1 MDFIDLTS
9 LHSYSYLLVLAAIL
23 LTTKLLGLFSRW
35 VRLPQVLGALVAG
48 VILGPVV
55 NAIVGWSTGDGFFS
69 QAAGSDQLFGMLSEL
84 GVIVLMF
91 GAGLETDV
99 QEMKKCGKASL
110 IVAVIGVVTP
120 LIFGAGA
127 SYFFIDDP
135 NSQERLLKSIFI
147 GVVLTATSVSITVE
161 TLKELGKLNTPASNA
176 ILGAAIIDDVLGI
189 IALTIITSF
198 KSKDVNIWFVLIKI
212 VLFFIFAAILG
223 FIMLKIY
230 KWMNKHTSR
239 DSRRHVIIAFAYCLV
254 SSFVAEVFFGVA
266 DITGAY
272 VAGLVLSMTNRK
284 RYLVNRFSTLSYMLL
299 SPIFFACIGLTI
311 EMPELTVSLLVFAIL
326 ITIVA
331 VATKLFGCA
340 LGGKICGYSTKEC
353 FQIGA
358 GMISRGEVALIVAN
372 KGAEVG
378 LMSSLYFGP
387 IVIMVVITTIITPV
401 LLKVVFKNDDAAVAD
416 VAADDV
422 INYNKGEQLEKE
434 MQNLVK
440 SKSKN
445 K

>member
-110 IVAVIGVVTP
+110 IIAVIGVVTP

-135 NSQERLLKSIFI
+135 NSQEKLLKSIFI

-358 GMISRGEVALIVAN
+358 GMISRGEVALIVAK
-372 KGAEVG
+372 KGERCG
-378 LMSSLYFGP
+378 LMDPKLFGP
-387 IVIMVVITTIITPV
+387 LVIVVVLTTIIAPII
-401 LLKVVFKNDDAAVAD
+401 LKILFAKDKDNGE
-416 VAADDV
+416 
-422 INYNKGEQLEKE
+422 KGPRLEDK
-434 MQNLVK
+434 QPA
-440 SKSKN
+440 
-445 K
+445 

>member
-110 IVAVIGVVTP
+110 IIAVIGVVTP

-135 NSQERLLKSIFI
+135 NSQEKLLKSIFI

-340 LGGKICGYSTKEC
+340 LGGKICGYSTREC

-358 GMISRGEVALIVAN
+358 GMISRGEVALIVAK
-372 KGAEVG
+372 KGESCG
-378 LMSSLYFGP
+378 LMDPKLFGP
-387 IVIMVVITTIITPV
+387 LVIVVVLTTIIAPII
-401 LLKVVFKNDDAAVAD
+401 LKILFAKDKDNGE
-416 VAADDV
+416 
-422 INYNKGEQLEKE
+422 KGPRLEDK
-434 MQNLVK
+434 QPA
-440 SKSKN
+440 
-445 K
+445 

>member
-110 IVAVIGVVTP
+110 IIAVIGVITP
-120 LIFGAGA
+120 LIFGAFA
-127 SYFFIDDP
+127 SYYFIDDP

-176 ILGAAIIDDVLGI
+176 ILGAALIDDVLGI

-358 GMISRGEVALIVAN
+358 GMISRGEVALIVAK
-372 KGAEVG
+372 KGESCG
-378 LMSSLYFGP
+378 LMDPKLFGP
-387 IVIMVVITTIITPV
+387 LVIVVVLTTIIAPII
-401 LLKVVFKNDDAAVAD
+401 LKILFAKDKDN
-416 VAADDV
+416 
-422 INYNKGEQLEKE
+422 GEKSPRLEDK
-434 MQNLVK
+434 QPA
-440 SKSKN
+440 
-445 K
+445 

>member
-55 NAIVGWSTGDGFFS
+55 NAIVSWSTVDGFFS

-110 IVAVIGVVTP
+110 IIAVIGVVTP

-212 VLFFIFAAILG
+212 VLFFIFAAVLG

-311 EMPELTVSLLVFAIL
+311 EMPELTVSLLIFAIL

-340 LGGKICGYSTKEC
+340 LGGKICGYSTREC

-358 GMISRGEVALIVAN
+358 GMISRGEVALIVAK
-372 KGAEVG
+372 KGESCG
-378 LMSSLYFGP
+378 LMDPKLFGP
-387 IVIMVVITTIITPV
+387 LVIVVVLTTIIAPII
-401 LLKVVFKNDDAAVAD
+401 LKILFAKDKDNAPTLKDTKTA
-416 VAADDV
+416 
-422 INYNKGEQLEKE
+422 
-434 MQNLVK
+434 
-440 SKSKN
+440 
-445 K
+445 

>member
-110 IVAVIGVVTP
+110 IIAVIGVITP

-135 NSQERLLKSIFI
+135 NSQEKLLKSIFI

-311 EMPELTVSLLVFAIL
+311 EMPELTVSLLIFAIL

-358 GMISRGEVALIVAN
+358 GMISRGEVALIVAK
-372 KGAEVG
+372 KGESCG
-378 LMSSLYFGP
+378 LMDPKLFGP
-387 IVIMVVITTIITPV
+387 LVIVVVLTTIIAPII
-401 LLKVVFKNDDAAVAD
+401 LKVLFAKDKDNGE
-416 VAADDV
+416 
-422 INYNKGEQLEKE
+422 KGPRLEDK
-434 MQNLVK
+434 QPA
-440 SKSKN
+440 
-445 K
+445 

>member
-110 IVAVIGVVTP
+110 IIAVIGVVTP

-127 SYFFIDDP
+127 SYFFIDEP
-135 NSQERLLKSIFI
+135 NSQEKLLKSIFI

-358 GMISRGEVALIVAN
+358 GMISRGEVALIVAK
-372 KGAEVG
+372 KGESCG
-378 LMSSLYFGP
+378 LMDPKLFGP
-387 IVIMVVITTIITPV
+387 LVIVVVLTTIIAPII
-401 LLKVVFKNDDAAVAD
+401 LKILFAKDKDNGE
-416 VAADDV
+416 
-422 INYNKGEQLEKE
+422 KGPRLEDK
-434 MQNLVK
+434 QPA
-440 SKSKN
+440 
-445 K
+445 

>member
-110 IVAVIGVVTP
+110 IIAVIGVVTP

-223 FIMLKIY
+223 FIMIKIY

-331 VATKLFGCA
+331 VATKLFSCA

-358 GMISRGEVALIVAN
+358 GMISRGEVALIVAK
-372 KGAEVG
+372 KGESCG
-378 LMSSLYFGP
+378 LMDPKLFGP
-387 IVIMVVITTIITPV
+387 LVIVVVLTTIIAPII
-401 LLKVVFKNDDAAVAD
+401 LKILFAKDKDNGE
-416 VAADDV
+416 
-422 INYNKGEQLEKE
+422 KGPRLEDK
-434 MQNLVK
+434 QPA
-440 SKSKN
+440 
-445 K
+445 

>member
-110 IVAVIGVVTP
+110 IIAVIGVVTP

-135 NSQERLLKSIFI
+135 NSQEKLLKSIFI

-340 LGGKICGYSTKEC
+340 LGYSTKEC

-358 GMISRGEVALIVAN
+358 GMISRGEVALIVAK
-372 KGAEVG
+372 KGESCG
-378 LMSSLYFGP
+378 LMDPKLFGP
-387 IVIMVVITTIITPV
+387 LVIVVVLTTIIAPII
-401 LLKVVFKNDDAAVAD
+401 LKILFAKDKDNGE
-416 VAADDV
+416 
-422 INYNKGEQLEKE
+422 KGPRLEDK
-434 MQNLVK
+434 QPA
-440 SKSKN
+440 
-445 K
+445 

>member
-1 MDFIDLTS
+1 M
-9 LHSYSYLLVLAAIL
+9 

-110 IVAVIGVVTP
+110 IIAVIGVITP
-120 LIFGAGA
+120 LIFGAFA
-127 SYFFIDDP
+127 SYYFIDDP

-358 GMISRGEVALIVAN
+358 GMISRGEVALIVAK
-372 KGAEVG
+372 KGESCG
-378 LMSSLYFGP
+378 LMDPKLFGP
-387 IVIMVVITTIITPV
+387 LVIVVVLTTIIAPII
-401 LLKVVFKNDDAAVAD
+401 LKILFAKDKDN
-416 VAADDV
+416 
-422 INYNKGEQLEKE
+422 GEKSPRLEDK
-434 MQNLVK
+434 QPA
-440 SKSKN
+440 
-445 K
+445 

>member
-110 IVAVIGVVTP
+110 IIAVIGVITP
-120 LIFGAGA
+120 LIFGAFA
-127 SYFFIDDP
+127 SYYFIDDP

-161 TLKELGKLNTPASNA
+161 TLKELGKLNTPASKA

-358 GMISRGEVALIVAN
+358 GMISRGEVALIVAK
-372 KGAEVG
+372 KGESCG
-378 LMSSLYFGP
+378 LMDPKLFGP
-387 IVIMVVITTIITPV
+387 LVIVVVLTTIIAPII
-401 LLKVVFKNDDAAVAD
+401 LKILFAKDKDNGE
-416 VAADDV
+416 
-422 INYNKGEQLEKE
+422 KGPRLEDK
-434 MQNLVK
+434 QPA
-440 SKSKN
+440 
-445 K
+445 

>member
-110 IVAVIGVVTP
+110 IIAVIGVVTP
-120 LIFGAGA
+120 LIFGAFA
-127 SYFFIDDP
+127 SYYFIDDP

-212 VLFFIFAAILG
+212 VLFFIFAAVLG

-340 LGGKICGYSTKEC
+340 LGGKICGYSTREC

-358 GMISRGEVALIVAN
+358 GMISRGEVALIVAK
-372 KGAEVG
+372 KGESCG
-378 LMSSLYFGP
+378 LMDPKLFGP
-387 IVIMVVITTIITPV
+387 LVIVVVLTTIIAPII
-401 LLKVVFKNDDAAVAD
+401 LKILFAKDKDN
-416 VAADDV
+416 
-422 INYNKGEQLEKE
+422 GEKSPRLEDK
-434 MQNLVK
+434 QPA
-440 SKSKN
+440 
-445 K
+445 

>member
-110 IVAVIGVVTP
+110 IIAVIGVVTP
-120 LIFGAGA
+120 LIFGAFA

-135 NSQERLLKSIFI
+135 NSQEKLLKSIFI

-340 LGGKICGYSTKEC
+340 LGGKICGYSTREC

-358 GMISRGEVALIVAN
+358 GMISRGEVALIVAK
-372 KGAEVG
+372 KGESCG
-378 LMSSLYFGP
+378 LMDPKLFGP
-387 IVIMVVITTIITPV
+387 LVIVVVLTTIIAPII
-401 LLKVVFKNDDAAVAD
+401 LKILFAKDKDNGE
-416 VAADDV
+416 
-422 INYNKGEQLEKE
+422 KGPRLEDK
-434 MQNLVK
+434 QPA
-440 SKSKN
+440 
-445 K
+445 

>member
-110 IVAVIGVVTP
+110 IIAVIGVVTP

-135 NSQERLLKSIFI
+135 NSQEKLLKSIFI

-340 LGGKICGYSTKEC
+340 LGGKIFGYSTKEC

-358 GMISRGEVALIVAN
+358 GMISRGEVALIVAK
-372 KGAEVG
+372 KGESCG
-378 LMSSLYFGP
+378 LMDPKLFGP
-387 IVIMVVITTIITPV
+387 LVIVVVLTTIIAPII
-401 LLKVVFKNDDAAVAD
+401 LKILFAKDKDNGE
-416 VAADDV
+416 
-422 INYNKGEQLEKE
+422 KGPRLEDK
-434 MQNLVK
+434 QPA
-440 SKSKN
+440 
-445 K
+445 

>member
-110 IVAVIGVVTP
+110 IIAVIGVITP
-120 LIFGAGA
+120 LIFGAFA

-358 GMISRGEVALIVAN
+358 GMISRGEVALIVAK
-372 KGAEVG
+372 KGESCG
-378 LMSSLYFGP
+378 LMDPKLFGP
-387 IVIMVVITTIITPV
+387 LVIVVVLTTIIAPII
-401 LLKVVFKNDDAAVAD
+401 LKVLFAKDKDNGE
-416 VAADDV
+416 
-422 INYNKGEQLEKE
+422 KGPRLEDK
-434 MQNLVK
+434 QPA
-440 SKSKN
+440 
-445 K
+445 

>member
-110 IVAVIGVVTP
+110 IIAVIGVITP
-120 LIFGAGA
+120 LIFGAFA
-127 SYFFIDDP
+127 SYYFIDDP

-239 DSRRHVIIAFAYCLV
+239 DSRRHIIIAFAYCLV

-358 GMISRGEVALIVAN
+358 GMISRGEVALIVAK
-372 KGAEVG
+372 KGESCG
-378 LMSSLYFGP
+378 LMDPKLFGP
-387 IVIMVVITTIITPV
+387 LVIVVVLTTIIAPII
-401 LLKVVFKNDDAAVAD
+401 LKILFAKDKDNGE
-416 VAADDV
+416 
-422 INYNKGEQLEKE
+422 KGPRLEDK
-434 MQNLVK
+434 QPA
-440 SKSKN
+440 
-445 K
+445 

>member
-110 IVAVIGVVTP
+110 IIAVIGVVTP

-135 NSQERLLKSIFI
+135 NSQEKLLKSIFI

-358 GMISRGEVALIVAN
+358 GMISRGEVALIVAK
-372 KGAEVG
+372 KGESCG
-378 LMSSLYFGP
+378 LMDPKLFGP
-387 IVIMVVITTIITPV
+387 LVIVVVLTTIIATII
-401 LLKVVFKNDDAAVAD
+401 LKILFAKDKDNGE
-416 VAADDV
+416 
-422 INYNKGEQLEKE
+422 KGPRLEDK
-434 MQNLVK
+434 QPA
-440 SKSKN
+440 
-445 K
+445 

>member
-1 MDFIDLTS
+1 MDFIDLIS

-55 NAIVGWSTGDGFFS
+55 NAIVGWSTVDGFFS

-110 IVAVIGVVTP
+110 IIAVIGVVTP

-212 VLFFIFAAILG
+212 VLFFIFAAVLG

-311 EMPELTVSLLVFAIL
+311 EMPELTVSLLIFAIL

-340 LGGKICGYSTKEC
+340 LGGKICGYSTREC

-358 GMISRGEVALIVAN
+358 GMISRGEVALIVAK
-372 KGAEVG
+372 KGESCG
-378 LMSSLYFGP
+378 LMDPKLFGP
-387 IVIMVVITTIITPV
+387 LVIVVVLTTIIAPII
-401 LLKVVFKNDDAAVAD
+401 LKILFAKDKDNAPTLKDTKTA
-416 VAADDV
+416 
-422 INYNKGEQLEKE
+422 
-434 MQNLVK
+434 
-440 SKSKN
+440 
-445 K
+445 

>member
-110 IVAVIGVVTP
+110 IIAVIGVITP
-120 LIFGAGA
+120 LIFGAFA
-127 SYFFIDDP
+127 SYYFIDDP

-358 GMISRGEVALIVAN
+358 GMISRGEVALIVAK
-372 KGAEVG
+372 KGESCG
-378 LMSSLYFGP
+378 LMDPKLFGP
-387 IVIMVVITTIITPV
+387 LVIVVVLTTIIAPII
-401 LLKVVFKNDDAAVAD
+401 LKILFAKDKDN
-416 VAADDV
+416 
-422 INYNKGEQLEKE
+422 NENGPRLEDK
-434 MQNLVK
+434 QPA
-440 SKSKN
+440 
-445 K
+445 

>member
-55 NAIVGWSTGDGFFS
+55 NAIVGWSTVDGFFS

-110 IVAVIGVVTP
+110 IIAVIGVVTP

-161 TLKELGKLNTPASNA
+161 TLKELGQLNTPASNA

-212 VLFFIFAAILG
+212 VLFFIFAAVLG

-311 EMPELTVSLLVFAIL
+311 EMPELTVSLLIFAIL

-340 LGGKICGYSTKEC
+340 LGGKICGYSTREC

-358 GMISRGEVALIVAN
+358 GMISRGEVALIVAK
-372 KGAEVG
+372 KGESCG
-378 LMSSLYFGP
+378 LMDPKLFGP
-387 IVIMVVITTIITPV
+387 LVIVVVLTTIIAPII
-401 LLKVVFKNDDAAVAD
+401 LKILFAKDKDNAPTLKDTKTA
-416 VAADDV
+416 
-422 INYNKGEQLEKE
+422 
-434 MQNLVK
+434 
-440 SKSKN
+440 
-445 K
+445 

>member
-110 IVAVIGVVTP
+110 IIAVIGVITP
-120 LIFGAGA
+120 LIFGAFA
-127 SYFFIDDP
+127 SYYFIDDP

-358 GMISRGEVALIVAN
+358 GMISRGEVALIVAK
-372 KGAEVG
+372 KGEICG
-378 LMSSLYFGP
+378 LMDPKLFGP
-387 IVIMVVITTIITPV
+387 LVIVVVLTTIIAPII
-401 LLKVVFKNDDAAVAD
+401 LKILFAKDKDNGE
-416 VAADDV
+416 
-422 INYNKGEQLEKE
+422 KGPRLEDK
-434 MQNLVK
+434 QPA
-440 SKSKN
+440 
-445 K
+445 

>member
-110 IVAVIGVVTP
+110 IIAVIGVITP

-135 NSQERLLKSIFI
+135 NNQERLLKSIFI

-358 GMISRGEVALIVAN
+358 GMISRGEVALIVAK
-372 KGAEVG
+372 KGESCG
-378 LMSSLYFGP
+378 LMDPKLFGP
-387 IVIMVVITTIITPV
+387 LVIVVVLTTIIAPII
-401 LLKVVFKNDDAAVAD
+401 LKILFAKDKDNGE
-416 VAADDV
+416 
-422 INYNKGEQLEKE
+422 KGPRLEDK
-434 MQNLVK
+434 QPA
-440 SKSKN
+440 
-445 K
+445 

>member
-110 IVAVIGVVTP
+110 IIAVIGVVTP

-135 NSQERLLKSIFI
+135 NSQEKLLKSIFI

-254 SSFVAEVFFGVA
+254 SSFVAEVFFGIA

-358 GMISRGEVALIVAN
+358 GMISRGEVALIVAK
-372 KGAEVG
+372 KGESCG
-378 LMSSLYFGP
+378 LMDPKLFGP
-387 IVIMVVITTIITPV
+387 LVIVVVLTTIIAPII
-401 LLKVVFKNDDAAVAD
+401 LKILFAKDKDNGE
-416 VAADDV
+416 
-422 INYNKGEQLEKE
+422 KGPRLEDK
-434 MQNLVK
+434 QPA
-440 SKSKN
+440 
-445 K
+445 

>member
-1 MDFIDLTS
+1 MDFINLES
-9 LHSYSYLLVLAAIL
+9 LHEYSYLLVLAAIL

-35 VRLPQVLGALVAG
+35 IRLPQVLGALVAG

-55 NAIVGWSTGDGFFS
+55 NAILGWSTTDGFFS

-110 IVAVIGVVTP
+110 IIAIIGVITP
-120 LIFGAGA
+120 LIFGAAA
-127 SYFFIDDP
+127 SYFFIDDT
-135 NSQERLLKSIFI
+135 NAQMKLLKSIFI

-198 KSKDVNIWFVLIKI
+198 ADESVQIMFVLLKI
-212 VLFFIFAAILG
+212 VLFFIFAIIMG
-223 FIMLKIY
+223 FIMLKVY
-230 KWMNKHTSR
+230 KWMNKKTSR

-254 SSFVAEVFFGVA
+254 SSFIAEVFFGVA

-272 VAGLVLSMTNRK
+272 IAGLVLSMTNRK

-311 EMPELTVSLLVFAIL
+311 EMPELTVSLLIFAIL
-326 ITIVA
+326 LTIVA

-340 LGGKICGYSTKEC
+340 LGGKICGYSTKEA

-358 GMISRGEVALIVAN
+358 GMISRGEVALIVAK
-372 KGAEVG
+372 KGESCG
-378 LMSSLYFGP
+378 LMEPSLFGP
-387 IVIMVVITTIITPV
+387 LVIVVVLTTIIAPV
-401 LLKVVFKNDDAAVAD
+401 ILKVLFAKDDDNKEVRLKNTKTA
-416 VAADDV
+416 
-422 INYNKGEQLEKE
+422 
-434 MQNLVK
+434 
-440 SKSKN
+440 
-445 K
+445 

>member
-110 IVAVIGVVTP
+110 IIAVIGVITP
-120 LIFGAGA
+120 LIFGAFA
-127 SYFFIDDP
+127 SYYFIDDP

-284 RYLVNRFSTLSYMLL
+284 RYLVNRFSTLSYMFL

-358 GMISRGEVALIVAN
+358 GMISRGEVALIVAK
-372 KGAEVG
+372 KGESCG
-378 LMSSLYFGP
+378 LMDPKLFGP
-387 IVIMVVITTIITPV
+387 LVIVVVLTTIIAPII
-401 LLKVVFKNDDAAVAD
+401 LKILFAKDKDNGE
-416 VAADDV
+416 
-422 INYNKGEQLEKE
+422 KGPRLEDK
-434 MQNLVK
+434 QPA
-440 SKSKN
+440 
-445 K
+445 

>member
-55 NAIVGWSTGDGFFS
+55 NAIVGWSTVDGFFS

-110 IVAVIGVVTP
+110 IIAVIGVVTP

-212 VLFFIFAAILG
+212 VLFFIFAAVLG

-311 EMPELTVSLLVFAIL
+311 EMPELTVSLLIFAIL

-331 VATKLFGCA
+331 VSTKLFGCA
-340 LGGKICGYSTKEC
+340 LGGKICGYSTREC

-358 GMISRGEVALIVAN
+358 GMISRGEVALIVAK
-372 KGAEVG
+372 KGESCG
-378 LMSSLYFGP
+378 LMDPKLFGP
-387 IVIMVVITTIITPV
+387 LVIVVVLTTIIAPII
-401 LLKVVFKNDDAAVAD
+401 LKILFAKDKDNAPTLKDTKTA
-416 VAADDV
+416 
-422 INYNKGEQLEKE
+422 
-434 MQNLVK
+434 
-440 SKSKN
+440 
-445 K
+445 

>member
-1 MDFIDLTS
+1 MI
-9 LHSYSYLLVLAAIL
+9 I
-23 LTTKLLGLFSRW
+23 
-35 VRLPQVLGALVAG
+35 
-48 VILGPVV
+48 
-55 NAIVGWSTGDGFFS
+55 
-69 QAAGSDQLFGMLSEL
+69 
-84 GVIVLMF
+84 
-91 GAGLETDV
+91 
-99 QEMKKCGKASL
+99 
-110 IVAVIGVVTP
+110 AVIGVITP
-120 LIFGAGA
+120 LIFGAFA
-127 SYFFIDDP
+127 SYYFIDDP

-358 GMISRGEVALIVAN
+358 GMISRGEVALIVAK
-372 KGAEVG
+372 KGESCG
-378 LMSSLYFGP
+378 LMDPKLFGP
-387 IVIMVVITTIITPV
+387 LVIVVVLTTIIAPII
-401 LLKVVFKNDDAAVAD
+401 LKILFAKDKDNGE
-416 VAADDV
+416 
-422 INYNKGEQLEKE
+422 KGPRLEDK
-434 MQNLVK
+434 QPA
-440 SKSKN
+440 
-445 K
+445 

>member
-110 IVAVIGVVTP
+110 IIAVIGVVTP
-120 LIFGAGA
+120 LIFGAFA
-127 SYFFIDDP
+127 SYYFIDDP

-340 LGGKICGYSTKEC
+340 LGGKICGYSTREC

-358 GMISRGEVALIVAN
+358 GMISRGEVALIVAK
-372 KGAEVG
+372 KGESCG
-378 LMSSLYFGP
+378 LMDPKLFGP
-387 IVIMVVITTIITPV
+387 LVIVVVLTTIIAPII
-401 LLKVVFKNDDAAVAD
+401 LKILFAKDKDNGE
-416 VAADDV
+416 
-422 INYNKGEQLEKE
+422 KGPRLEDK
-434 MQNLVK
+434 QPA
-440 SKSKN
+440 
-445 K
+445 

>member
-110 IVAVIGVVTP
+110 IIAVIGVITP
-120 LIFGAGA
+120 LIFGAFA
-127 SYFFIDDP
+127 SYYFIDDP

-331 VATKLFGCA
+331 VSTKLFGCA
-340 LGGKICGYSTKEC
+340 LGGKICGYSTREC

-358 GMISRGEVALIVAN
+358 GMISRGEVALIVAK
-372 KGAEVG
+372 KGESCG
-378 LMSSLYFGP
+378 LMDPKLFGP
-387 IVIMVVITTIITPV
+387 LVIVVVLTTIIAPII
-401 LLKVVFKNDDAAVAD
+401 LKVLFAKDKDNGE
-416 VAADDV
+416 
-422 INYNKGEQLEKE
+422 KGPRLEDK
-434 MQNLVK
+434 QPA
-440 SKSKN
+440 
-445 K
+445 

>member
-110 IVAVIGVVTP
+110 IIAVIGVITP
-120 LIFGAGA
+120 LIFGAFA

-340 LGGKICGYSTKEC
+340 LGGKICGYSTREC

-358 GMISRGEVALIVAN
+358 GMISRGEVALIVAK
-372 KGAEVG
+372 KGESCG
-378 LMSSLYFGP
+378 LMDPKLFGP
-387 IVIMVVITTIITPV
+387 LVIVVVLTTIIAPII
-401 LLKVVFKNDDAAVAD
+401 LKILFAKDKDNGE
-416 VAADDV
+416 
-422 INYNKGEQLEKE
+422 KGPRLEDK
-434 MQNLVK
+434 QPA
-440 SKSKN
+440 
-445 K
+445 

>member
-9 LHSYSYLLVLAAIL
+9 LHSFSYLLVLAAIL

-110 IVAVIGVVTP
+110 IIAVIGVITP
-120 LIFGAGA
+120 LIFGAAA

-135 NSQERLLKSIFI
+135 NSQEKLLKSIFI

-358 GMISRGEVALIVAN
+358 GMISRGEVALIVAK
-372 KGAEVG
+372 KGESCG
-378 LMSSLYFGP
+378 LMDPKLFGP
-387 IVIMVVITTIITPV
+387 LVIVVVLTTIIAPII
-401 LLKVVFKNDDAAVAD
+401 LKVLFAKDKDNGE
-416 VAADDV
+416 
-422 INYNKGEQLEKE
+422 KGPRLEDK
-434 MQNLVK
+434 QPA
-440 SKSKN
+440 
-445 K
+445 

>member
-55 NAIVGWSTGDGFFS
+55 NAIVGWSTVDGFFS

-110 IVAVIGVVTP
+110 IIAVIGVVTP

-212 VLFFIFAAILG
+212 VLFFIFAAVLG

-311 EMPELTVSLLVFAIL
+311 EMPELTVSLLIFAIL

-340 LGGKICGYSTKEC
+340 LGGKICGYSTREC

-358 GMISRGEVALIVAN
+358 GMISRGEVALIVAK
-372 KGAEVG
+372 KGESCG
-378 LMSSLYFGP
+378 LMDPKLFGP
-387 IVIMVVITTIITPV
+387 LVIVVVLTTIIAPII
-401 LLKVVFKNDDAAVAD
+401 LKILFAKDKDNASTLKDTKTA
-416 VAADDV
+416 
-422 INYNKGEQLEKE
+422 
-434 MQNLVK
+434 
-440 SKSKN
+440 
-445 K
+445 

>member
-55 NAIVGWSTGDGFFS
+55 NAIVGWSTVDGFFS

-110 IVAVIGVVTP
+110 IIAVIGVVTP

-212 VLFFIFAAILG
+212 VLFFIFAAVLG
-223 FIMLKIY
+223 FVMLKIY

-311 EMPELTVSLLVFAIL
+311 EMPELTVSLLIFAIL

-340 LGGKICGYSTKEC
+340 LGGKICGYSTREC

-358 GMISRGEVALIVAN
+358 GMISRGEVALIVAK
-372 KGAEVG
+372 KGESCG
-378 LMSSLYFGP
+378 LMDPKLFGP
-387 IVIMVVITTIITPV
+387 LVIVVVLTTIIAPII
-401 LLKVVFKNDDAAVAD
+401 LKILFAKDKDNAPTLKDTKTA
-416 VAADDV
+416 
-422 INYNKGEQLEKE
+422 
-434 MQNLVK
+434 
-440 SKSKN
+440 
-445 K
+445 

>member
-110 IVAVIGVVTP
+110 IIAVIGVVTP
-120 LIFGAGA
+120 LIFGAAA
-127 SYFFIDDP
+127 SYFFIDGP
-135 NSQERLLKSIFI
+135 NSQEKLPKSIFI

-358 GMISRGEVALIVAN
+358 GMISRGEVALIVAK
-372 KGAEVG
+372 KGESCG
-378 LMSSLYFGP
+378 LMDPKLFGP
-387 IVIMVVITTIITPV
+387 LVIVVVLTTIIAPII
-401 LLKVVFKNDDAAVAD
+401 LKVLFAKDKDNGE
-416 VAADDV
+416 
-422 INYNKGEQLEKE
+422 KGPRLEDK
-434 MQNLVK
+434 QPA
-440 SKSKN
+440 
-445 K
+445 

>member
-110 IVAVIGVVTP
+110 IIAVIGVVTP
-120 LIFGAGA
+120 LIFGAFA
-127 SYFFIDDP
+127 SYYFIDDP

-358 GMISRGEVALIVAN
+358 GMISRGEVALIVAK
-372 KGAEVG
+372 KGESCG
-378 LMSSLYFGP
+378 LMDPKLFGP
-387 IVIMVVITTIITPV
+387 LVIVVVLTTIIAPII
-401 LLKVVFKNDDAAVAD
+401 LKVLFAKDKDNGE
-416 VAADDV
+416 
-422 INYNKGEQLEKE
+422 KGPRLEDK
-434 MQNLVK
+434 QPA
-440 SKSKN
+440 
-445 K
+445 

>member
-110 IVAVIGVVTP
+110 IIAVIGVVTP
-120 LIFGAGA
+120 LIFGAFA

-340 LGGKICGYSTKEC
+340 LGGKICGYSTREC

-358 GMISRGEVALIVAN
+358 GMISRGEVALIVAK
-372 KGAEVG
+372 KGESCG
-378 LMSSLYFGP
+378 LMDPKLFGP
-387 IVIMVVITTIITPV
+387 LVIVVVLTTIIAPII
-401 LLKVVFKNDDAAVAD
+401 LKVLFAKDKDNGE
-416 VAADDV
+416 
-422 INYNKGEQLEKE
+422 KGPRLEDK
-434 MQNLVK
+434 QPA
-440 SKSKN
+440 
-445 K
+445 